1 MGAWSARNALQG
13 GPIEGIVRSPKEDED
28 SVIVDRKVRKSMA
41 FDVKELMIDIS
52 KARAQLCYG
61 ASCYGG
67 TCYGGTCYGGTPIT
81 CYGGTCHP
89 TVQCYGGTPITCYGG
104 TCHPTPCYGGTCYGG
119 TCYGGTCHPTIT
131 VTCRLGTYTCID
143 TRITCTGTGHCYGT
157 EPPTTIIY
165 EGVDQETFKAMKEQL
180 TSALREIEAGE
191 KQLEAAKKK
200 TK

>member
-1 MGAWSARNALQG
+1 
-13 GPIEGIVRSPKEDED
+13 
-28 SVIVDRKVRKSMA
+28 MA

-61 ASCYGG
+61 A
-67 TCYGGTCYGGTPIT
+67 TCYGGTCYGGSCYGGSCQPTVN

-89 TVQCYGGTPITCYGG
+89 TVNCYGGTCQPTVCHPTPITCYGG

-119 TCYGGTCHPTIT
+119 TCYGGTCHPTVT
-131 VTCRLGTYTCID
+131 VGCTLATYTCID
-143 TRITCTGTGHCYGT
+143 TRITCTGTIHCLGT

-165 EGVDQETFKAMKEQL
+165 EGVDRETFKAVKAQL
-180 TSALREIEAGE
+180 TSALREIEEAE
-191 KQLEAAKKK
+191 KQLQEKK